1 MMNTITT
8 GDARGLAKAIPDNS
22 IDLIFTDPP
31 YHREHLPLYGW
42 LAEEAARILKP
53 GGFLLTYN
61 GQIWKDQIM
70 QMLGSHLEYFY
81 DLISWAPG
89 HVSMSHIRKIAG
101 MHNSI
106 LAYSKGTS
114 LPRKYAYSI
123 WKSTIED
130 KRYHSWQQNLS
141 TASYYINCF
150 STRGDTVFEPF
161 TGGGTTCSAC
171 QQLER
176 DFIPFEID
184 PATPDTARKRPET
197 VQPLPIPAQNEQ
209 IALEVPPWTY
219 ITRAS

>member
-8 GDARGLAKAIPDNS
+8 GDARELAKAIPDNS

-81 DLISWAPG
+81 DLISWEPG
-89 HVSMSHIRKIAG
+89 HVSMIHIRKIAG
-101 MHNSI
+101 MHKSI

-161 TGGGTTCSAC
+161 TGGGTKIG
-171 QQLER
+171 R
-176 DFIPFEID
+176 NFIAFEVD
-184 PATPDTARKRPET
+184 PATADIARKRLET
-197 VQPLPIPAQNEQ
+197 VQPLLMPEEMEQ
-209 IALEVPPWTY
+209 LALEVP
-219 ITRAS
+219 A